1 MKKIDTLPREHTK
14 AVITLLK
21 NEVRSV
27 SETFISS
34 TVSMWSASKDGSV
47 CVWTEVRQY
56 YPFIHLYLLTLSNA
70 RTARKKCSIKSQRHC
85 P

>member
-21 NEVRSV
+21 SEVRSV

-47 CVWTEVRQY
+47 CVWTEVRPY
-56 YPFIHLYLLTLSNA
+56 IAYSYLMIFIHT
-70 RTARKKCSIKSQRHC
+70 I
-85 P
+85 